1 MLLNW
6 IFRFFEIPRVL
17 KRVTAVLIDSIFIV
31 SAVVCAIFLR
41 DELQPWLSKELYF
54 SVGLTLVFTVLLWI
68 KLGLYR
74 AVIRFIDTKALS
86 TIFLGAVLSG
96 VIMILA
102 THVTKAPI
110 PRSIPFIY
118 TMLLMIFIGGSR
130 LVVRGLINTRQVK
143 EKVPV
148 IIYGAGASGCQL
160 ALALKHGAEYNPVAL
175 IDDNLELK
183 NTNVAGLKVYSR
195 DDMEGII
202 SKYNVSKI
210 LLAIPSASAKCRKNL
225 LNQLEKFA
233 VEVLTIPGSADLVS
247 GKLRADTLRRVDV
260 IDLLGREPVK
270 PIDKLVKKCIENK
283 NVMVTG
289 AGGSIGS
296 ELCRQIVTQSP
307 VNLFLFESSEHALYS
322 IEKELSS
329 IVKGK
334 DINLVPILGSV
345 LDRTLLE
352 YVMKYFG
359 IQTVYHAAA
368 YKHVPL
374 VEYNVV
380 GGLRN
385 NVWGTKICAEASL
398 KCGVED
404 FVLISSDKAV
414 RPTNIMGATKRLS
427 ECVLQSLSRDN
438 CKTRFTMVRF
448 GNVLGSSG
456 SVVPVF
462 EKQIA
467 EGGPLTIT
475 HPDITRYFMTIPEA
489 AQLVIQAGSMGKGGE
504 VYVLDMGK
512 PVKIMGL
519 AQKMVHLSGLSIKDD
534 DNVNGDIEIVHT
546 GLRPGEKL
554 FEELLIG
561 KDAEG
566 TEHKRVM
573 KAKEIS
579 MSPKDLEVLLSRL
592 ELSMTN
598 YNISEIRELLI
609 GAPLGFSPSSEIADV
624 LSLKMDLAAS
634 SSNANSHLKVL

>member
-307 VNLFLFESSEHALYS
+307 INLILFESSEHALYS

-329 IVKGK
+329 ILKGK

-427 ECVLQSLSRDN
+427 ELVLQSLSRDN
-438 CKTRFTMVRF
+438 CNTRFTMVRF

-489 AQLVIQAGSMGKGGE
+489 AQLVIQAGSMGKGG

-546 GLRPGEKL
+546 GLRPGEA
-554 FEELLIG
+554 FR
-561 KDAEG
+561 
-566 TEHKRVM
+566 RV
-573 KAKEIS
+573 I
-579 MSPKDLEVLLSRL
+579 
-592 ELSMTN
+592 N
-598 YNISEIRELLI
+598 W
-609 GAPLGFSPSSEIADV
+609 
-624 LSLKMDLAAS
+624 
-634 SSNANSHLKVL
+634 